1 MNIPSPFSIFS
12 RMHFFSSKSSSP
24 SFQIASD
31 LHLEVGQQYSSFK
44 IPPTAPYLILA
55 GDIGRLIDYDSYLA
69 FLASQTA
76 QFELVFLVLGNHEFY
91 GLSIA
96 AGINQAQKLE
106 QEAVLSRKLVLLHQT
121 RFDVPNSTTTIL
133 GCTLWSNIPD
143 NAREVVQT
151 KVKDFQKILSW
162 TVDSHN
168 QAHESDLAWLIQ
180 HTAKIGRDNS
190 SRAKG
195 DQKRNVLVV
204 THHAPS
210 VEETS
215 SLKNV
220 KNPWSSAFAT
230 NLLEEAS
237 NWKGIKMWIFGH
249 THFTTEFK
257 KCGIRVISNQR
268 GYVLPQKMGDHAT
281 NMAERSIFDIT
292 KVVHV

>member
-31 LHLEVGQQYSSFK
+31 LHLEVGQQYSFFK

-55 GDIGRLIDYDSYLA
+55 GDIGRLIEYDSYLA

-96 AGINQAQKLE
+96 AGIKQAQKLE
-106 QEAVLSRKLVLLHQT
+106 QEAILSRKLVLLHQK
-121 RFDVPNSTTTIL
+121 RFNVPNSTTTIL

-151 KVKDFQKILSW
+151 KVKDFQKS
-162 TVDSHN
+162 
-168 QAHESDLAWLIQ
+168 
-180 HTAKIGRDNS
+180 
-190 SRAKG
+190 
-195 DQKRNVLVV
+195 
-204 THHAPS
+204 
-210 VEETS
+210 
-215 SLKNV
+215 
-220 KNPWSSAFAT
+220 
-230 NLLEEAS
+230 
-237 NWKGIKMWIFGH
+237 
-249 THFTTEFK
+249 
-257 KCGIRVISNQR
+257 GIRVISNQR
-268 GYVLPQKMGDHAT
+268 GYVLPQKLGDHTT
-281 NMAERSIFDIT
+281 NIAERSIFDIT